1 LHTLRG
7 HQTEIVCLSFNPQ
20 STIIAAGSMDSSAKL
35 WDVETRTKLC
45 SLWGHSAEI
54 VSLSFNMEGLVV
66 TGSFDHTVK
75 VWDVK
80 SWRCIH
86 TLTGHRAEVHLS
98 SCIIAFIV
106 NVRSE

>member
-20 STIIAAGSMDSSAKL
+20 STIIAAGSMDSTAKL
-35 WDVETRTKLC
+35 WDVETGTELC

-54 VSLSFNMEGLVV
+54 VSLSFNTEGGLVV
-66 TGSFDHTVK
+66 TGSFDHTAK

-80 SWRCIH
+80 SGRCIH
-86 TLTGHRAEVHLS
+86 TLTGHRAEVKLS
-98 SCIIAFIV
+98 DLATLLYDE
-106 NVRSE
+106 RSF